1 MGTFLFKAAV
11 ALLLAQS
18 PHPDSVRTGEPLW
31 QRVAADSTDGPAWLE
46 LGRLYLQR
54 GADYHMH
61 KKPVTV
67 DTVWAH
73 ATLDTAQMAFE
84 RAARWSAGTRT
95 ADSARVFRVYAF
107 GEWAYVDWEAAG
119 SAAATLTWHTLPEG
133 LRLPP
138 VLEELGENLLRAC
151 PHQGILFTAGETDTQ
166 AAWYLRFSRG
176 LRPDLMIVPYN
187 RWYADSVLRNRVL
200 REMKTRD
207 PSLKALSQSRAVCA
221 SMGFERPPD
230 ERAIKWN
237 KRPLVWVTGKETKA
251 DRVPPQDFVFAA
263 LKLAVDEHETWTE
276 PVTALY
282 RRAVSKVGGLCKAF
296 DAFGLSAEVGCR

>member
-1 MGTFLFKAAV
+1 MGIFLYKAAV
-11 ALLLAQS
+11 AVMLVQS
-18 PHPDSVRTGEPLW
+18 PHPDSVRVGLW
-31 QRVAADSTDGPAWLE
+31 ARVAADSTDGPAWLE
-46 LGRLYLQR
+46 LGRTYLER
-54 GADYHMH
+54 AAEYHTH
-61 KKPVTV
+61 RKPVTV
-67 DTVWAH
+67 DTVLAH
-73 ATLDTAQMAFE
+73 AILDTAQMAFE

-95 ADSARVFRVYAF
+95 ADSAGVYRVYTY
-107 GEWAYVDWEAAG
+107 GERAYVEWEAAG
-119 SAAATLTWHTLPEG
+119 TTAATRTWHTLPEG

-176 LRPDLMIVPYN
+176 LRPDLMVVPYN

-200 REMKTRD
+200 RELKTRD
-207 PSLKALSQSRAVCA
+207 PSLRALSQSRAVCA

-237 KRPLVWVTGKETKA
+237 RRPLVWVTGKETKA

-276 PVTALY
+276 PVIALY
-282 RRAVSKVGGLCKAF
+282 RRAATNVGGLCKAF
-296 DAFGLSAEVGCR
+296 DTFELSAEVGCR